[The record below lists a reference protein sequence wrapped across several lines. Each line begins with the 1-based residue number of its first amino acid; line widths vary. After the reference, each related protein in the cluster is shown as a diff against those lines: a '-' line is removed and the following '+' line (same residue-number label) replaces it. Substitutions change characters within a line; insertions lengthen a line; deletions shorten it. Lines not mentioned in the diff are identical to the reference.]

1 MSISNEKVKSM
12 SPAEGSAEGPAGD
25 EQVKEATKQYAI
37 RLGDDS
43 VVLGHRLS
51 EWCRFGPFLEE
62 DLALTN
68 VALDFIGRARMFYS
82 YAAELEG
89 GDATEDSYAYQR
101 DCRDF
106 TNLLINELPCGDFA
120 FSLARQYLVDEYG
133 LAFMQCLADSSDERL
148 AAIAAKAVK
157 ECRYHLRR
165 SRDWMLRLGDGTAE
179 SHARLQTAIDD
190 LWGYT
195 PELFELDELEQGL
208 VGRGIAVDSAALK
221 AQWQQ
226 AVSETLGEATIE
238 LPAGDWSVTGGRQ
251 GMHTEH
257 LGHMLSDLQFVQRA
271 YPGLEW

>member
-1 MSISNEKVKSM
+1 MSMSNEKTDGSICT
-12 SPAEGSAEGPAGD
+12 EGAGD
-25 EQVKEATKQYAI
+25 AQLRDATRQYAI

-101 DCRDF
+101 DCREF

-133 LAFMQCLADSSDERL
+133 LAFMQCLSESSDERL

-157 ECRYHLRR
+157 ESRYHLRR

-179 SHARLQTAIDD
+179 SHSRLQSAIDD

-195 PELFELDELEQGL
+195 PELFEMDELEQGL
-208 VGRGIAVDSAALK
+208 ANSGVAVDSAALK
-221 AQWQQ
+221 AQWQL
-226 AVSETLGEATIE
+226 AVGETLDEATIA